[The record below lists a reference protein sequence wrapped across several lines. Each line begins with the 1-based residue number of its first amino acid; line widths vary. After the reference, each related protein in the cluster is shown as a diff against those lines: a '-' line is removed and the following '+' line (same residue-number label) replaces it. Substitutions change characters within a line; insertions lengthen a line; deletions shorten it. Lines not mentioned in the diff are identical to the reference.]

1 MKNADKIDTK
11 NIDEVTRFDSAQR
24 AKSTIEYEQM
34 LMTFIGNELSC
45 MNGDVNGRA

>member
-11 NIDEVTRFDSAQR
+11 TIDETTRFDSSQR

-34 LMTFIGNELSC
+34 LMTFIGSELNC
-45 MNGDVNGRA
+45 IEGDVNG

>member
-11 NIDEVTRFDSAQR
+11 DIDEVTRFDSAQR

-34 LMTFIGNELSC
+34 LMSFIGEELTSLETDF
-45 MNGDVNGRA
+45 NA

>member
-34 LMTFIGNELSC
+34 LMAFIGNEL
-45 MNGDVNGRA
+45 NYTEDNTDG

>member
-11 NIDEVTRFDSAQR
+11 NIDEVTRFDSNQR

-34 LMTFIGNELSC
+34 LMTFIGEELTSLETDF
-45 MNGDVNGRA
+45 NA

>member
-34 LMTFIGNELSC
+34 LMTFIGEELTSLETDF
-45 MNGDVNGRA
+45 NA